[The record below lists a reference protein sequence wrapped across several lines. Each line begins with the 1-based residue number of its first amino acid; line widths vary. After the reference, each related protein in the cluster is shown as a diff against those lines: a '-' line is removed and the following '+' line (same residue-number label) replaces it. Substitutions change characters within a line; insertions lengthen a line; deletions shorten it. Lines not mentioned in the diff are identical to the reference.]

1 MVNTVFHFVNDPTF
15 NYAAA
20 VANGDISEYTIVF
33 NVADRSIRA
42 KNTMFGRMSR
52 ADIVETLGDISDI
65 IPAATSTKMGGI
77 KIGYTSD
84 VVDGSKTYAVELD
97 ENNRA
102 YVNVPWTDTIT
113 PVFDD
118 SELQEAIDAQRQ
130 RIDNYI
136 SDLTDYVQDL
146 TEALLVDAQW
156 VTDNLAEG
164 EIGRQLKDWT
174 DQYMQQYGVWEWK
187 DENDHSQGRWVK
199 TSVLEQTA
207 DRIEARVGELD
218 SENKAAI
225 SDLELSVNGKYI
237 VDMQST
243 GDINSATNI
252 NTISIKIAKPDFVIE
267 DEMEL
272 NEKDF
277 TNVPIQDRVYYKT
290 TGSTTQYFKLVK
302 VDGVVESNATL
313 TTAYNEYTTNN
324 DGNLDKIVKMAASQL
339 QLKTSANGDD
349 IETVSDLASVIV
361 NGNFTGYSG
370 LNNTVSNQGNTIDAQ
385 SSLMSHVIVKN
396 GNNYDVQSDII
407 SGVVN
412 SNTFSQGVATA
423 TATLSSTVDD
433 HTAAIATKVSKDSN
447 GKIESSVTI
456 NADKIRLD
464 GNTFAGTIFADLVNT
479 NTLQANYATINDL
492 NATNANIT
500 NLQAQDIV
508 IGNAAAAAQTS
519 ANNAQN
525 AADNANA
532 GFIQLAG
539 GNGTFTGNVNAK
551 TLIAG
556 DPNGINIRTSS
567 DKIEFCQGA
576 DVRAYFVA
584 DGNGMQLH
592 VWDANGTEYTIDFTK
607 WSQVGGST
615 YTPVRGYYK
624 YSSGSFSSDSDLF
637 KGSDGKY
644 YSYSNSSYTLISSRD
659 VYVQESA
666 NAYPSHGTGFSG
678 SGAPIIYAYATNSGT
693 PCVISLTVYRYVK
706 YSISNGVMGSADT
719 SYVYYSPDYPVSPV
733 FSGTSIDMNNTY
745 FGGKFINPQG
755 GSANVRF
762 AYVNGVTK
770 DLGASMQSR
779 TYVSVANAGT
789 AYSTNPSVYDVA
801 LTSSM

>member
-187 DENDHSQGRWVK
+187 DENDHSKGRWVK

-267 DEMEL
+267 DGMEL

-313 TTAYNEYTTNN
+313 TAAYNEYTTNN

-339 QLKTSANGDD
+339 QLKTSVNGDD
-349 IETVSDLASVIV
+349 IESVSDLASVIV
-361 NGNFTGYSG
+361 NGQFTGYSG
-370 LNNTVSNQGNTIDAQ
+370 LNNTVSNQGNSITAQ
-385 SSLMSHVIVKN
+385 NSLMSRVVASSDPNSSNYGKPNSDFKTDVIAGLATEVYVD
-396 GNNYDVQSDII
+396 GS
-407 SGVVN
+407 
-412 SNTFSQGVATA
+412 VASA
-423 TATLSSTVDD
+423 SSTLSSSIGNVS
-433 HTAAIATKVSKDSN
+433 AAVATKVTKDSS
-447 GKIESSVTI
+447 GKIESGVTI
-456 NADKIRLD
+456 
-464 GNTFAGTIFADLVNT
+464 
-479 NTLQANYATINDL
+479 
-492 NATNANIT
+492 
-500 NLQAQDIV
+500 
-508 IGNAAAAAQTS
+508 
-519 ANNAQN
+519 
-525 AADNANA
+525 
-532 GFIQLAG
+532 
-539 GNGTFTGNVNAK
+539 
-551 TLIAG
+551 
-556 DPNGINIRTSS
+556 
-567 DKIEFCQGA
+567 
-576 DVRAYFVA
+576 
-584 DGNGMQLH
+584 
-592 VWDANGTEYTIDFTK
+592 
-607 WSQVGGST
+607 
-615 YTPVRGYYK
+615 
-624 YSSGSFSSDSDLF
+624 
-637 KGSDGKY
+637 
-644 YSYSNSSYTLISSRD
+644 
-659 VYVQESA
+659 
-666 NAYPSHGTGFSG
+666 
-678 SGAPIIYAYATNSGT
+678 
-693 PCVISLTVYRYVK
+693 
-706 YSISNGVMGSADT
+706 SAD
-719 SYVYYSPDYPVSPV
+719 
-733 FSGTSIDMNNTY
+733 
-745 FGGKFINPQG
+745 
-755 GSANVRF
+755 
-762 AYVNGVTK
+762 
-770 DLGASMQSR
+770 
-779 TYVSVANAGT
+779 
-789 AYSTNPSVYDVA
+789 
-801 LTSSM
+801 

>member
-187 DENDHSQGRWVK
+187 DENDHSKGRWVK

-267 DEMEL
+267 DGMEL

-313 TTAYNEYTTNN
+313 TAAYNEYTTNN

-339 QLKTSANGDD
+339 QLKTSVNGDD
-349 IETVSDLASVIV
+349 IESVSDLASVIV
-361 NGNFTGYSG
+361 NGQFTGYSG
-370 LNNTVSNQGNTIDAQ
+370 LNNTVSNQGNSITAQ
-385 SSLMSHVIVKN
+385 NSLMSRVVASSDPNSSNYGKPNSDFKTDVIAGLATEVYVD
-396 GNNYDVQSDII
+396 GS
-407 SGVVN
+407 
-412 SNTFSQGVATA
+412 VASA
-423 TATLSSTVDD
+423 SSTLSSSIGNVS
-433 HTAAIATKVSKDSN
+433 AAVATKVTKDSS
-447 GKIESSVTI
+447 GKIESGVTI
-456 NADKIRLD
+456 SADQIYLN
-464 GNTFAGTIFADLVNT
+464 GNTFANSVFANFISASTV
-479 NTLQANYATINDL
+479 QANYATINSL
-492 NATNANIT
+492 NAATGRISTLESDKIRIESKAD
-500 NLQAQDIV
+500 A
-508 IGNAAAAAQTS
+508 
-519 ANNAQN
+519 ANNAY
-525 AADNANA
+525 
-532 GFIQLAG
+532 IELAG
-539 GNGTFTGNVNAK
+539 GNGTFTGNVNAN

-556 DPNGINIRTSS
+556 DPNGINIKTSS
-567 DKIEFCQGA
+567 NKIQFCQGG

-584 DGNGMQLH
+584 DGQGMQLH
-592 VWDANGTEYTIDFTK
+592 VWDSNGVEHIIDFTN
-607 WSQVGGST
+607 WTTPGST
-615 YTPVRGYYK
+615 TYT
-624 YSSGSFSSDSDLF
+624 
-637 KGSDGKY
+637 
-644 YSYSNSSYTLISSRD
+644 
-659 VYVQESA
+659 
-666 NAYPSHGTGFSG
+666 
-678 SGAPIIYAYATNSGT
+678 
-693 PCVISLTVYRYVK
+693 TVNG
-706 YSISNGVMGSADT
+706 YSIYSDHFADDVMK
-719 SYVYYSPDYPVSPV
+719 
-733 FSGTSIDMNNTY
+733 SIQ
-745 FGGKFINPQG
+745 QG
-755 GSANVRF
+755 GHIEIKRIRR
-762 AYVNGVTK
+762 K
-770 DLGASMQSR
+770 HQ
-779 TYVSVANAGT
+779 
-789 AYSTNPSVYDVA
+789 
-801 LTSSM
+801 

>member
-370 LNNTVSNQGNTIDAQ
+370 LNNTVSNQGNTIDA
-385 SSLMSHVIVKN
+385 
-396 GNNYDVQSDII
+396 
-407 SGVVN
+407 
-412 SNTFSQGVATA
+412 
-423 TATLSSTVDD
+423 
-433 HTAAIATKVSKDSN
+433 
-447 GKIESSVTI
+447 
-456 NADKIRLD
+456 
-464 GNTFAGTIFADLVNT
+464 
-479 NTLQANYATINDL
+479 
-492 NATNANIT
+492 
-500 NLQAQDIV
+500 
-508 IGNAAAAAQTS
+508 
-519 ANNAQN
+519 
-525 AADNANA
+525 
-532 GFIQLAG
+532 
-539 GNGTFTGNVNAK
+539 
-551 TLIAG
+551 
-556 DPNGINIRTSS
+556 
-567 DKIEFCQGA
+567 
-576 DVRAYFVA
+576 
-584 DGNGMQLH
+584 
-592 VWDANGTEYTIDFTK
+592 
-607 WSQVGGST
+607 
-615 YTPVRGYYK
+615 
-624 YSSGSFSSDSDLF
+624 
-637 KGSDGKY
+637 
-644 YSYSNSSYTLISSRD
+644 
-659 VYVQESA
+659 
-666 NAYPSHGTGFSG
+666 
-678 SGAPIIYAYATNSGT
+678 
-693 PCVISLTVYRYVK
+693 
-706 YSISNGVMGSADT
+706 
-719 SYVYYSPDYPVSPV
+719 
-733 FSGTSIDMNNTY
+733 
-745 FGGKFINPQG
+745 
-755 GSANVRF
+755 
-762 AYVNGVTK
+762 
-770 DLGASMQSR
+770 
-779 TYVSVANAGT
+779 
-789 AYSTNPSVYDVA
+789 
-801 LTSSM
+801 

>member
-84 VVDGSKTYAVELD
+84 VVNGSKTYAVELD
-97 ENNRA
+97 DNDRA
-102 YVNVPWTDTIT
+102 YVNVPWTDTVT
-113 PVFDD
+113 PMFDD
-118 SELQEAIDAQRQ
+118 SELREAIDAQRQ

-146 TEALLVDAQW
+146 TEALLIDGQW

-164 EIGRQLKDWT
+164 EVGRQLKDWT

-187 DENDHSQGRWVK
+187 DENDHSQGRWIK

-313 TTAYNEYTTNN
+313 TAAYNEYTTNN

-339 QLKTSANGDD
+339 QLKTSVNGDD
-349 IETVSDLASVIV
+349 IESVSDLASVIV

-370 LNNTVSNQGNTIDAQ
+370 LNNTVSNQGDSITAQ
-385 SSLMSHVIVKN
+385 NSLMSRVVASTDP
-396 GNNYDVQSDII
+396 NNANYGKPNSAFKTDVI
-407 SGVVN
+407 SGLATETYVDDAAAGAKASVIASIN
-412 SNTFSQGVATA
+412 DKSAGITVFAEKSDGKLESGVTIQADHVMIDSNTTVSGKLSALDLEVA
-423 TATLSSTVDD
+423 
-433 HTAAIATKVSKDSN
+433 
-447 GKIESSVTI
+447 GK
-456 NADKIRLD
+456 
-464 GNTFAGTIFADLVNT
+464 
-479 NTLQANYATINDL
+479 ATINSL
-492 NATNANIT
+492 NATNATIET
-500 NLQAQDIV
+500 LV
-508 IGNAAAAAQTS
+508 G
-519 ANNAQN
+519 NNAS
-525 AADNANA
+525 
-532 GFIQLAG
+532 
-539 GNGTFTGNVNAK
+539 FTGDVNAT

-584 DGNGMQLH
+584 NGQGMQLH
-592 VWDANGTEYTIDFTK
+592 VWDSSGVEHYIDFTN

-615 YTPVRGYYK
+615 YTPVRYYYK
-624 YSSGSFSSDSDLF
+624 YNNGNTNVPFVSDSDLF
-637 KGSDGKY
+637 KGSDDKY
-644 YSYSNSSYTLISSRD
+644 YSYNGSSYTLISNRD
-659 VYVQESA
+659 CYVLESA
-666 NAYPSHGTGFSG
+666 NSYPTHGNGFNG
-678 SGAPIIYAYATNSGT
+678 SYVPVTYAYSSNNGIPVAIKVDVN
-693 PCVISLTVYRYVK
+693 RYIK
-706 YSISNGVMGSADT
+706 YTITNGVMGSASS
-719 SYVYYSPDYPVSPV
+719 SYIYHSPNYPVSV
-733 FSGTSIDMNNTY
+733 LYDSNT
-745 FGGKFINPQG
+745 
-755 GSANVRF
+755 
-762 AYVNGVTK
+762 AYVNTGGRFVNPNGGSSSFQYRYANGTLTN
-770 DLGASMQSR
+770 LGQPMP
-779 TYVSVANAGT
+779 TYNYVSSINT
-789 AYSTNPSVYDVA
+789 ATEYSTNPTVYDTQ
-801 LTSSM
+801 L

>member
-84 VVDGSKTYAVELD
+84 IVDGSKTYAVELD

-113 PVFDD
+113 PAFDD

-187 DENDHSQGRWVK
+187 DENDHSQGRWIK

-313 TTAYNEYTTNN
+313 TAAYNEYTTNN
-324 DGNLDKIVKMAASQL
+324 DDNIDNIVKMAASQL
-339 QLKTSANGDD
+339 QLKTSKNGSD
-349 IETVSDLASVIV
+349 ITSASDLASVIR
-361 NGNFTGYSG
+361 NTGGYGYSG
-370 LNNTVSNQGNTIDAQ
+370 LNATVSEIGDGMSAN
-385 SSLMSHVIVKN
+385 SSLLSTITKSTDP
-396 GNNYDVQSDII
+396 NNANYGKLSDNLMAGIANYVDVSGAISTARSSLIADI
-407 SGVVN
+407 N
-412 SNTFSQGVATA
+412 NKTA
-423 TATLSSTVDD
+423 GITVMV
-433 HTAAIATKVSKDSN
+433 TKDSSN
-447 GKIESSVTI
+447 NIESSAKI
-456 NADKIRLD
+456 SADQIYLS
-464 GNTFAGTIFADLVNT
+464 GNTFANSVFADFISATTVSAT
-479 NTLQANYATINDL
+479 YATINSL
-492 NATNANIT
+492 NTATARIESKADT
-500 NLQAQDIV
+500 
-508 IGNAAAAAQTS
+508 
-519 ANNAQN
+519 ANNAY
-525 AADNANA
+525 
-532 GFIQLAG
+532 IQLAG

-576 DVRAYFVA
+576 DTRAYFVA
-584 DGNGMQLH
+584 NGQGMQLH
-592 VWDANGTEYTIDFTK
+592 VWDANGVEHVIDFT
-607 WSQVGGST
+607 SGTFVQVNGNS
-615 YTPVRGYYK
+615 YTPVRYYLK
-624 YSSGSFSSDSDLF
+624 YNNGNTSTPFVDDNDIF

-644 YSYSNSSYTLISSRD
+644 YSYSGSSYSLIANRYC
-659 VYVQESA
+659 YVLESV
-666 NAYPSHGTGFSG
+666 NSYPTSGTGFG
-678 SGAPIIYAYATNSGT
+678 GQYVPVIYAYSSN
-693 PCVISLTVYRYVK
+693 
-706 YSISNGVMGSADT
+706 NGVPVAIGVTVNRYIKYTITNGVIGNDAT
-719 SYVYYSPDYPVSPV
+719 SYIYHCIDYPISVDYSNDGARVTTGGRFVNPV
-733 FSGTSIDMNNTY
+733 
-745 FGGKFINPQG
+745 GGNAQFQYRCIN
-755 GSANVRF
+755 SVLTN
-762 AYVNGVTK
+762 
-770 DLGASMQSR
+770 LGQPMPSYD
-779 TYVSVANAGT
+779 YVSSINTAT
-789 AYSTNPSVYDVA
+789 AYSTNPTVYDTQ
-801 LTSSM
+801 L